1 MMLTGRR
8 FGLILALSFCMPV
21 VAGKISSASGSLVHR
36 YRGVDLQS
44 PCLRVV
50 TNVRTLSACVLWCHQ
65 HPSCRAGSYHNTRLT
80 CCLSDVMAYQRNASY
95 VEDDDSWY
103 FQPAIGQCSSLS
115 LSVCLSVCLSVSH
128 LLSCP
133 SSLRFIHPHPVYP
146 FLSFHWLRSKD
157 AQLNKTHSIN

>member
-1 MMLTGRR
+1 MLLTGRR

-36 YRGVDLQS
+36 CRGVDLQS

-65 HPSCRAGSYHNTRLT
+65 HPSCRAGSYHTTRLT
-80 CCLSDVMAYQRNASY
+80 CCLTDVVAYQRNASY

-115 LSVCLSVCLSVSH
+115 LSVCLS
-128 LLSCP
+128 
-133 SSLRFIHPHPVYP
+133 FIILP
-146 FLSFHWLRSKD
+146 FLSTVHPPPPPLPFSVFPL
-157 AQLNKTHSIN
+157 APVQGCTAE

>member
-1 MMLTGRR
+1 MLLTGRR
-8 FGLILALSFCMPV
+8 FGLILALSFSMTV
-21 VAGKISSASGSLVHR
+21 VAGEISSATGSLVHR

-50 TNVRTLSACVLWCHQ
+50 TSVRTLSACVLWCHQ
-65 HPSCRAGSYHNTRLT
+65 HPSCPAGSYHATRLT

-115 LSVCLSVCLSVSH
+115 LSVCLS
-128 LLSCP
+128 
-133 SSLRFIHPHPVYP
+133 FIILP
-146 FLSFHWLRSKD
+146 FLSTVHPPPPRLPFSVFPL
-157 AQLNKTHSIN
+157 APVQGCTAE